1 MSDPQKNGP
10 KNLFEIGGRLA
21 IICTVAAIVLALVNA
36 VTAPI
41 IVRNRERELAEALS
55 RIAEHRRVGEA
66 IPIDDHRAVRAI
78 FPVFENDE
86 LYGYVVRVIGVGY
99 GGDMAVLV
107 GARLDGYVFAATLME
122 NLETPGLGKKAEA
135 PGYMDKFVGTG
146 ADRPVP
152 TRKDQLD
159 ASDADAVS
167 GATMTFVGVARAI
180 ETASDFVRKME

>member
-1 MSDPQKNGP
+1 MSDRRKGTPR
-10 KNLFEIGGRLA
+10 NLFEIGGRLA

-41 IVRNRERELAEALS
+41 IVRNRERELAEALA

-66 IPIDDHRAVRAI
+66 MPIDDHRSVRTV
-78 FPVFENDE
+78 FPVFDDDE
-86 LYGYVVRVIGVGY
+86 LDGYIVRVIGDGY

-107 GARLDGYVFAATLME
+107 GARIDGYVFAVTLME

-135 PGYMDKFVGTG
+135 PGYMDMFVGTG
-146 ADRPVP
+146 GDRAVP

-167 GATMTFVGVARAI
+167 GATMTFVGIARAI
-180 ETASDFVRKME
+180 ETASRFVREME